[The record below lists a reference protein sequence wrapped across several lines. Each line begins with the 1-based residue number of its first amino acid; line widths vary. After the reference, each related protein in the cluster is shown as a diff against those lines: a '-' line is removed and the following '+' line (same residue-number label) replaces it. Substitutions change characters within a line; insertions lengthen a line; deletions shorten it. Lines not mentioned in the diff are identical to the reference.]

1 MKVLGVV
8 ASPRRLGNTEILV
21 KEALMGAEEQ
31 GAEVEIVRWT
41 DYEIL
46 PCDGLATCLFGGAAC
61 ALKDKDDHNYLLEKI
76 YQCDGLIFGAPCYLL
91 EVPAIVK
98 RFIDRLFVLM
108 SSPPPPSMRGKPA
121 AIIVPYA
128 TRGWTSYALLEPNL
142 MLLQLKMAVIDR
154 VLIHIQAMSETSA
167 DQRVLDRARK
177 VGVEVATAIKTGDI
191 TYQGEPGICPICHD
205 RNIHILK
212 DNETVE
218 CGLCG
223 IRGKLRIENGKIKVH
238 FPEEQIKW
246 HRFSEE
252 NAYRHFTY
260 EIKPS
265 KDYFMKTWPLLKE
278 KRRKYRDY
286 LHIDREPAISE
297 GRE

>member
-8 ASPRRLGNTEILV
+8 ASHRRLGNTEILV
-21 KEALMGAEEQ
+21 KEALMAAEEQ
-31 GAEVEIVRWT
+31 GAEVEIMRWT

-128 TRGWTSYALLEPNL
+128 TRGWTSYALLQPNL
-142 MLLQLKMAVIDR
+142 MLLQLKMAIIDR
-154 VLIHIQAMSETSA
+154 ALIHIQAMSETSA
-167 DQRVLDRARK
+167 DQRALERARK

>member
-8 ASPRRLGNTEILV
+8 ASHRRLGNTEILV

-31 GAEVEIVRWT
+31 GAEVEIMRWT

-46 PCDGLATCLFGGAAC
+46 PCDGLATCLFGGTAC
-61 ALKDKDDHNYLLEKI
+61 TFKDKDDHNHLLEKV

-108 SSPPPPSMRGKPA
+108 SSPPPPSMRRKPA
-121 AIIVPYA
+121 AIIIPYA
-128 TRGWTSYALLEPNL
+128 TRGWTSYALLQPNL
-142 MLLQLKMAVIDR
+142 MLLELRMAVIDR
-154 VLIHIQAMSETSA
+154 LLVHIQGMSETSA
-167 DQRVLDRARK
+167 DQRVLDRARNA
-177 VGVEVATAIKTGDI
+177 GIEVATAIKTGDL
-191 TYQGEPGICPICHD
+191 TYRGEPGICPVCHD

-223 IRGKLRIENGKIKVH
+223 IRGKLSIENGKIKVH

-252 NAYRHFTY
+252 NMYRHFTY

-297 GRE
+297 GKG

>member
-1 MKVLGVV
+1 MKVLGIV
-8 ASPRRLGNTEILV
+8 ASHRRLGNTEILV

-31 GAEVEIVRWT
+31 GAEVEIMRWT
-41 DYEIL
+41 DYQIL
-46 PCDGLATCLFGGAAC
+46 PCDGLATCLFGGTGC
-61 ALKDKDDHNYLLEKI
+61 ALKGKDDHDYLLKKI
-76 YQCDGLIFGAPCYLL
+76 YACDGLIFGAPCYLL

-108 SSPPPPSMRGKPA
+108 SSPPPATMRGKPA
-121 AIIVPYA
+121 AIIIPYA
-128 TRGWTSYALLEPNL
+128 TRGWTSYAFLQPNL
-142 MLLQLKMAVIDR
+142 MLLELGMTVIDR
-154 VLIHIQAMSETSA
+154 ALIHIQGMSEAAA
-167 DQRVLDRARK
+167 DQRALDKAHEI
-177 VGVEVATAIKTGDI
+177 GVAVAQAIKTGDT
-191 TYQGEPGICPICHD
+191 TYRGEAGICPICHD

-223 IRGKLRIENGKIKVH
+223 IRGKITIENGKIRVH

-252 NAYRHFTY
+252 NIYRHFTY

-265 KDYFMKTWPLLKE
+265 KDYFVKMWPLLKE

-286 LHIDREPAISE
+286 LHIDRKPLVSE
-297 GRE
+297 GEG